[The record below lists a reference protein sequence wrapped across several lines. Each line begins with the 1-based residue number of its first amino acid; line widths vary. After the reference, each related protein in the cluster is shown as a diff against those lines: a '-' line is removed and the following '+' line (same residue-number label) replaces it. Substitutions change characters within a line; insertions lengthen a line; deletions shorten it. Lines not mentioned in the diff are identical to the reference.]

1 MTLWR
6 AGREGEDSGG
16 AAGSPVGVVCVFS
29 VGALLMAAERT
40 AIPLY
45 LNTKKPPPP
54 AASPQL
60 QGFASSF
67 AHFQAKTGSAA
78 AFWCT
83 FVTPPV
89 NKRCQF
95 RMVSNPPPARLTSAL
110 KRSTDSAGKF
120 HSTFFSKF
128 LVLWGKFSVFINIS
142 DKSGKS
148 TDINAD
154 YRPEMLS
161 SSSFL

>member
-6 AGREGEDSGG
+6 AGREGEESGG

-45 LNTKKPPPP
+45 LNTKKSPPP

-67 AHFQAKTGSAA
+67 AHFQAKIGSAA

-110 KRSTDSAGKF
+110 KRS
-120 HSTFFSKF
+120 
-128 LVLWGKFSVFINIS
+128 LIVLENFTPLSSPNFWCFGANSVFSLTFQIS
-142 DKSGKS
+142 LERAQTLMQITGQKC
-148 TDINAD
+148 
-154 YRPEMLS
+154 
-161 SSSFL
+161 